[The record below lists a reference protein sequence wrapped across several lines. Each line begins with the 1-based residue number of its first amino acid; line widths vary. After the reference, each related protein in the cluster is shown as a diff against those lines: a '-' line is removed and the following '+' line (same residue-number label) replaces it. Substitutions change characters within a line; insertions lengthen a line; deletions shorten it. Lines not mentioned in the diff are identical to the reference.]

1 MERALPLQKSLLTK
15 QKPSRGLLY
24 INCFVGLQKRLI
36 NGAFNKI
43 KIFLLKIT
51 RGLDRKA
58 AGVDLSFLCFEILP
72 LFNSPVPEINSISLL
87 VLVVWLRFGH
97 LVTYKHEKMKYSQ
110 AINKHKIFVPT
121 LTLVIL
127 LYDVFGLK
135 R

>member
-1 MERALPLQKSLLTK
+1 MERALPVHKSLAK
-15 QKPSRGLLY
+15 QKPLRVLLY
-24 INCFVGLQKRLI
+24 IKCFAGLKKRLI
-36 NGAFNKI
+36 DGAFNKI
-43 KIFLLKIT
+43 KTFLLKIT

-58 AGVDLSFLCFEILP
+58 TGADLSFVCFEILP
-72 LFNSPVPEINSISLL
+72 LFNLFNSPVPEVNSISLL

-127 LYDVFGLK
+127 LFDDSV
-135 R
+135 